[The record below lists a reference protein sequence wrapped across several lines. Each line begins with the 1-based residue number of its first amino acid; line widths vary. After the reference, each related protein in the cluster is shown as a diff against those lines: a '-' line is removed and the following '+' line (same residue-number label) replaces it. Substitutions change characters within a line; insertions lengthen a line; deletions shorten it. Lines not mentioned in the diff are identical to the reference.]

1 MVIAPFKLARASLF
15 RHLMFE
21 IFEVEVLLFQRESE
35 YKEATFYSCDDIVW
49 SPTKGDKPRSTSR
62 NIAAFAL
69 AGLNWSKRIGG
80 HCPHDGPNK
89 RCACGFGLPAGV
101 FRWAMVR
108 FEQTHSG
115 RNARELRFVAS
126 GCVMFTSTEC
136 RDRAEQKLKQAER
149 DTQHRR
155 RLVRAA
161 EAWLILADREER
173 LETVSNGHRK
183 PARARPRKRARKK

>member
-1 MVIAPFKLARASLF
+1 
-15 RHLMFE
+15 
-21 IFEVEVLLFQRESE
+21 
-35 YKEATFYSCDDIVW
+35 
-49 SPTKGDKPRSTSR
+49 
-62 NIAAFAL
+62 
-69 AGLNWSKRIGG
+69 
-80 HCPHDGPNK
+80 
-89 RCACGFGLPAGV
+89 
-101 FRWAMVR
+101 MVR

-126 GCVMFTSTEC
+126 GCEMFTSAEC

-155 RLVRAA
+155 RFVRAA

-183 PARARPRKRARKK
+183 PARPRKRAKKK